1 MYSIER
7 HRLTML
13 CLVPS
18 GNFAA
23 KGSQNIPSN
32 YASMI
37 PSIAFSVPDLDGEA
51 KLQLKAADGGQDLAC
66 IQSSVNNGRT
76 VEVPAVSYV
85 AAGVAGAALLL
96 TGVSAL
102 GSVGATGAST
112 PSPSFSDVIGWFQS
126 MAMNGMLSVNY
137 PPVYRRKPHRG

>member
-102 GSVGATGAST
+102 EVWVPRARAHQAQASATLSDGSN
-112 PSPSFSDVIGWFQS
+112 PW
-126 MAMNGMLSVNY
+126 
-137 PPVYRRKPHRG
+137 R